1 MDIYSIFSL
10 CGGLA
15 FFLFGMNVMSANMKK
30 LAGGKLQGTLK
41 KLTSNPI
48 KSLALGAIIT
58 IAIQSSSALTVM
70 LVGLV
75 NSGIM
80 QLGQTVGVIM
90 GSDIGTTLTA
100 WILSLN
106 GIESDHILISLL
118 KPQNFSPI
126 IALIGVI
133 MVMVSR
139 SQKKKDLGTIFCGFA
154 VLMYGMTLMS
164 DAVAPLANMPE
175 FQKLLISFDNPFL
188 GLLVGTAFT
197 GVIQSSAA
205 AIGVLQALA
214 LTGNISFGMAIPIVM
229 GANIGTCVTAV
240 LSGIGVGKK
249 AKRVPLIHVTIKILG
264 TIIWM
269 IAYLILRSGLHLA
282 LFSDTISSFEIAVF
296 HSVFNIGTIL
306 ILMPFSKPL
315 VKLAERMIPLSEK
328 EEAKEQAEVLL
339 DPRLL
344 DTPSIAVRECREQ
357 TIRMQKL
364 STEAFLKAV
373 EALDQ
378 FDEAKI
384 EEVLSIEDRLDYLE
398 DELDTFLIHISA
410 KSLSAE
416 DSNAVSEMLHCIND
430 FERISDHAVNVTEI
444 ARQMN
449 DGKLKFSDTAIREL
463 DVLKKALG
471 EILTLTERCFT
482 EQDVSM
488 AKRIEPLEEVVDD
501 LILSIKNRHI
511 KRLQNR
517 ECSGEMGVV
526 LTDLLTNFERV
537 SDHCSN
543 VGVCIVQSVSEAFEG
558 HSYVELLKHGNEPM
572 FYHTYEY
579 YSNAFR
585 LAPFEEKK
593 KKDKKG
599 EKKDKQND
607 KKEKQGDKKKG
618 KKKKKDSL

>member
-373 EALDQ
+373 EVLDQ